1 MKKILVVDD
10 EKINLI
16 MAKRLL
22 MDEYEIEIADSG
34 EKALEYLME
43 NSVNLVLLDVKMIG
57 MDGFEV
63 MEKINANEKLANI
76 PVIFLTADRRDETES
91 KCFELGAMDFIS
103 KPFVPIILKARIS
116 RTLELEEYRSKYGK
130 ITL

>member
-22 MDEYEIEIADSG
+22 MDEYEIEMVDSG
-34 EKALEYLME
+34 EKALEYLKD
-43 NSVNLVLLDVKMIG
+43 NKVDLVLLDVKMTG

-63 MEKINANEKLANI
+63 MEKINADENLSDT

-103 KPFVPIILKARIS
+103 KPFVPIILKARIGK
-116 RTLELEEYRSKYGK
+116 TLELEEYRIKYGK
-130 ITL
+130 LGE